1 MTKFENLN
9 IKSIPRSKNSNADMS
24 ANAASNLSP
33 SDDFTHDRF
42 SMELMYKTSIPN
54 NIINWWIFDDDPQI
68 KDFIHLKDTFKGSVI
83 DDEQHESL
91 LQASTSEDKLEF
103 YNPNPKNIVGLDKYF
118 DLRDRFKKPTNTKTN
133 SLSLKYEYVNLDME

>member
-1 MTKFENLN
+1 M
-9 IKSIPRSKNSNADMS
+9 
-24 ANAASNLSP
+24 
-33 SDDFTHDRF
+33 
-42 SMELMYKTSIPN
+42 
-54 NIINWWIFDDDPQI
+54 
-68 KDFIHLKDTFKGSVI
+68 I

-133 SLSLKYEYVNLDME
+133 SLSLKYEYVNLDMEQKPQNINLGTNRSPAKRAAFIKLFKECKDVFAWNYDDLKTYEYEDNPTYHSNERVC